1 MKLYFYFSAFLLI
14 FYSCDPGEVN
24 SYERYLNHNDT
35 VKYVG
40 KNQCKLCH
48 MEIYNSFVETGM
60 GSSISSSIRSNSN
73 MSDTPNLI
81 YDSIKDLFYKPYWLN
96 DSLWIKE
103 FRLLNNDTVH
113 TLNKKVNYII
123 GSGHHTNSHLFEV
136 NGYVHQM
143 PYTYY
148 TQDSISDLPPGFENG
163 NNSRF
168 TREINM
174 ECMTCHNAYPEHV
187 SGSNN
192 KYNHIPEGIDCERC
206 HGPGEVHVKQKLL
219 GEIIDTSKY
228 IDFSIVNPSKL
239 PLDLQFDICQRCHL
253 QGTAILHQGKSFTDF
268 KPGEHLEEIMD
279 VYLPRFENDNSFIMA
294 SHVDRLKQSACFN
307 NSEMTCVSCHNPHK
321 SVQLVE
327 KNYFDKKCMDCH
339 NVCSDEENIS
349 DCFVCHMPKTSS
361 IDIPHVSI
369 SDHKISIPEVIS
381 KLNSE
386 KKFIGLVSINNNNPS
401 NISKAMAYL
410 KRYES
415 FEKNSIYLD
424 SAYFYLDQSPVA
436 LSFPSYI
443 QFYYLKE
450 DYYSLINFYLSSD
463 TSLFVNYTNEVI
475 ALSLSRT
482 ADAYLK
488 NGMIDNAK
496 YLFNE
501 AILRAPFIIDYKLK
515 LVSVL
520 INSNEYSNAF
530 TLLNDLKSLN
540 PKRKEV
546 YLNFG
551 FLYINL
557 KEYDKAKQNLMLS
570 LKFDPD
576 YILAYE
582 NLALLE
588 IKNNNIKNAND
599 YLFKILEIA
608 PNHKNSRALIKK
620 IN

>member
-369 SDHKISIPEVIS
+369 SDHKISIPKVIS

-424 SAYFYLDQSPVA
+424 SAYFYLDQSPVT

-475 ALSLSRT
+475 ALSLE
-482 ADAYLK
+482 AY
-488 NGMIDNAK
+488 N
-496 YLFNE
+496 
-501 AILRAPFIIDYKLK
+501 
-515 LVSVL
+515 
-520 INSNEYSNAF
+520 IN
-530 TLLNDLKSLN
+530 
-540 PKRKEV
+540 
-546 YLNFG
+546 
-551 FLYINL
+551 
-557 KEYDKAKQNLMLS
+557 
-570 LKFDPD
+570 
-576 YILAYE
+576 
-582 NLALLE
+582 
-588 IKNNNIKNAND
+588 
-599 YLFKILEIA
+599 
-608 PNHKNSRALIKK
+608 
-620 IN
+620 